1 MPRSQFFARSLNDV
15 GLAAW
20 FGGSL
25 MGAVGL
31 NESASR
37 QASNNQAAAVAST
50 GWARWTPLNLG
61 AIASHLAGATMLLV
75 GNRERVVAQRG
86 VATASTV
93 KAGLT
98 LAALGA
104 TGYARLLGKRV
115 EANQNEPAE
124 GGVAPTPATSPDV
137 AGPQRQLA
145 VLQWVIPVLTGGM
158 IIFDAV
164 LGEQERPAQVAAG
177 TFVGRVFNR

>member
-1 MPRSQFFARSLNDV
+1 MPQSQFVARTLNDL

-37 QASNNQAAAVAST
+37 QASNDQAAAVASA

-61 AIASHLAGATMLLV
+61 AIASHLGGATMLLI
-75 GNRERVVAQRG
+75 GNRNRVVAQRG

-93 KAGLT
+93 KLGLT
-98 LAALGA
+98 VAALGVTA
-104 TGYARLLGKRV
+104 YARLLGKRV
-115 EANQNEPAE
+115 EAQQTEPAA
-124 GGVAPTPATSPDV
+124 GGVAPTPATSSDV
-137 AGPQRQLA
+137 ASAQRQLA
-145 VLQWVIPVLTGGM
+145 VLQWAIPALTGGM
-158 IIFDAV
+158 IACDAV
-164 LGEQERPAQVAAG
+164 LGEQERPGQVAVG
-177 TFVGRVFNR
+177 TIGRVLGR